1 MILFFYPSSVNV
13 EEQIMQVSLC
23 EGLIDF
29 SKNLT
34 KENIKVVGMNE
45 RKYIFYEV
53 EEEIWFILIIKAEID
68 QGTV

>member
-1 MILFFYPSSVNV
+1 
-13 EEQIMQVSLC
+13 MQVSLC

-45 RKYIFYEV
+45 RKYVFYEV
-53 EEEIWFILIIKAEID
+53 EEEIWFILVIKAEID
-68 QGTV
+68 QGIV

>member
-53 EEEIWFILIIKAEID
+53 EEEIWFILVIKAEID